1 MEGEGKNEKRVRN
14 SVKLEKVVMS
24 LVNLTVGEIPR
35 SSMMDKPLEVNITKK
50 MTFMIP

>member
-1 MEGEGKNEKRVRN
+1 MRD

-35 SSMMDKPLEVNITKK
+35 SSMMDNPLEVNITKK
-50 MTFMIP
+50 MTFMIR